1 MALASGLPIVTSSNP
16 AIFASFLG
24 LVDPVIGSVRDQA
37 QVAGVNP
44 GVRKFLDKD
53 HQAAPLANDGVG
65 LAELDLPDLVTPLE
79 NRLRHRLSHSC
90 LPGVC
95 IHPLSPANSK
105 QIVIPLVFGSDHGEA
120 LHESATRFLV
130 IEQVPIDDLAA
141 DPANPR
147 HTQTRRWRP

>member
-24 LVDPVIGSVRDQA
+24 LVDPVIGPVRDQA

-53 HQAAPLANDGVG
+53 HQATSLANDGVG
-65 LAELDLPDLVTPLE
+65 LAELDLPDLGALFE

-90 LPGVC
+90 LPGMC

-105 QIVIPLVFGSDHGEA
+105 HMVMVLPPSFSEESSPSSASYERYSAAISALIV
-120 LHESATRFLV
+120 
-130 IEQVPIDDLAA
+130 
-141 DPANPR
+141 
-147 HTQTRRWRP
+147 